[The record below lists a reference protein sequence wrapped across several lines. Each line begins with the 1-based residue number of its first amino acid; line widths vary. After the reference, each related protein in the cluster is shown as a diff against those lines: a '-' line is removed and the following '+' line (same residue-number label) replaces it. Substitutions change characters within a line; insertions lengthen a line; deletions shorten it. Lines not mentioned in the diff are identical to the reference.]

1 MNPFFTDSCA
11 KSKNFPHTIH
21 VTFFE
26 KMFSKIFCTIGLQPL
41 ISPLHCLT
49 LQSAA
54 SVQGHTEQKWAL
66 HEEACHSIGAMFIAL
81 IVEII
86 REWSNCLS
94 QIYYL
99 ASAATAWLE
108 PPLHTLC
115 GPLSLCVALL
125 TLCGTVILGH
135 LSSSHC
141 PKSFFLFSAYFRCPM
156 HAFDFSILF
165 PFS

>member
-1 MNPFFTDSCA
+1 MNPFLTDSCA

-26 KMFSKIFCTIGLQPL
+26 KNVFSKIFCTIGLQPL

-49 LQSAA
+49 LQSVA

-81 IVEII
+81 IVKII

-108 PPLHTLC
+108 PPL
-115 GPLSLCVALL
+115 SVLL

-135 LSSSHC
+135 LSFSHC
-141 PKSFFLFSAYFRCPM
+141 HKSFFLFSAYFRCPM
-156 HAFDFSILF
+156 HAFNFSILF
-165 PFS
+165 PYS